1 MATDR
6 RQESAGS
13 DWRPARAG
21 DTLAAAHIADVQARR
36 GVPSPRGVAIEKH
49 ATRQQWRLGEE
60 NQRLGYIP

>member
-1 MATDR
+1 MI
-6 RQESAGS
+6 RQGS
-13 DWRPARAG
+13 RAKTEQAEMEGAG

-49 ATRQQWRLGEE
+49 ATRQRWRLGEE